1 MITAVT
7 AQNTQSVRA
16 VQPVSLAVVEAQ
28 LAALAED
35 LPPDAVKSGML
46 ATEELVS
53 ATARAIARYDWTP
66 YVLDPVMVATSGDR
80 LLERDAEALIRDR
93 LLPLATLVTPN
104 LAEAAL
110 LTGLPVTGPEE
121 MARAGHRLLELG
133 AGAALVKGGHLDGE
147 QITDVLVTGSGDR
160 RFVHRKVATSAT
172 HGTGCTLSA
181 AITAEL
187 ARWAEGQTGGRAD
200 GQAVGG
206 AVTDVELGEI
216 VAEALDYVQRAIAT
230 APGLGKGHGPVNHW
244 A

>member
-1 MITAVT
+1 
-7 AQNTQSVRA
+7 
-16 VQPVSLAVVEAQ
+16 
-28 LAALAED
+28 
-35 LPPDAVKSGML
+35 ML

-80 LLERDAEALIRDR
+80 LLERDAEAVIRDR

-181 AITAEL
+181 AITAGL
-187 ARWAEGQTGGRAD
+187 ARLAGGQPGR
-200 GQAVGG
+200 G
-206 AVTDVELGEI
+206 AVSESSLEEL
-216 VAEALDYVQRAIAT
+216 VSEALDYVQRAIAT